1 MLMNELSMIVRQM
14 RVFSERKLQ
23 NRNLGFPE
31 QLVLMYLS
39 QGRECNQEQIAQHLG
54 IDKGAI
60 AKTIGK
66 LEAKGLIKRQEN
78 PENKREKRISITA
91 QANAV
96 LGEMSQILQEW
107 NDNIYAGISSEDIKE
122 MERIIGKM
130 AKNSNKL
137 IADNQ

>member
-1 MLMNELSMIVRQM
+1 MNELSMIVRQM

-66 LEAKGLIKRQEN
+66 LEAKCLIKRQEN

>member
-1 MLMNELSMIVRQM
+1 MNELSMIVRQM

>member
-1 MLMNELSMIVRQM
+1 
-14 RVFSERKLQ
+14 
-23 NRNLGFPE
+23 
-31 QLVLMYLS
+31 
-39 QGRECNQEQIAQHLG
+39 
-54 IDKGAI
+54 
-60 AKTIGK
+60 
-66 LEAKGLIKRQEN
+66 
-78 PENKREKRISITA
+78 ENKREKRISITA